1 MEKLEIITKFF
12 KRIESDPVIDPVHIS
27 LFMALCQLSHLK
39 DSLLISIE
47 RESTMRLSKIA
58 SEKTYFRKL
67 RELNDRGFIDY
78 YPSYKNG
85 RPSSIKIISTK
96 SELK

>member
-1 MEKLEIITKFF
+1 MEKFEIITEFF
-12 KRIESDPVIDPVHIS
+12 KRIESDPIIDPVHIS
-27 LFMALCQLSHLK
+27 LFMALCQLSHFK
-39 DSLLISIE
+39 KTSLISIE

-67 RELNDRGFIDY
+67 RELNNCGFIDY

-85 RPSSIKIISTK
+85 RPSTVKIIST
-96 SELK
+96 L